1 MEQIG
6 HSQGRKT
13 ETILAVSTK
22 HWAIYIL
29 PGIATLLGLFLLI
42 VKSYFFAG
50 ALLLY
55 GITKILSNRSTVW
68 VLTNED
74 LVIRSGFLPWRKT
87 YFEIPKEDIYEAYYS
102 KTMFGSFLGYAT
114 ITVRR
119 TEGST
124 SSFFATGMT
133 DPGEIIGSINALV
146 RDLKKRPQQNFVN
159 VNAHPSLADELQKL
173 VELKNQGLLTE
184 EEFNAQKQKLIG

>member
-1 MEQIG
+1 MHKCLTSDLHNKKTLPSNTPDQIILITQ
-6 HSQGRKT
+6 SVL
-13 ETILAVSTK
+13 TIS
-22 HWAIYIL
+22 IL
-29 PGIATLLGLFLLI
+29 IMVIPSLFLFLDGETSNENSI
-42 VKSYFFAG
+42 NVE
-50 ALLLY
+50 LY
-55 GITKILSNRSTVW
+55 
-68 VLTNED
+68 
-74 LVIRSGFLPWRKT
+74 
-87 YFEIPKEDIYEAYYS
+87 PKEDIYEAYYS

-133 DPGEIIGSINALV
+133 NSGEITGSINALV
-146 RDLKKRPQQNFVN
+146 RDLKKSPKQNFVN